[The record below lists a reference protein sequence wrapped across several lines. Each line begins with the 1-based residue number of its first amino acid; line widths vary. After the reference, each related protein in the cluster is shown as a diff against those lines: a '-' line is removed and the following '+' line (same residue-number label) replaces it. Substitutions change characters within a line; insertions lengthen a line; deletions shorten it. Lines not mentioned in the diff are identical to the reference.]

1 MNTIPTKINRY
12 NVYNKGNR
20 LLGVG
25 EEMTLPD
32 FEPSSETVTGAGI
45 LGEIDDPTVGY
56 FSNQELE
63 IPFRLLDKETADMMD
78 MTKAVQLEIRGAQQ
92 TTNTEGDT
100 TTTTGDGTSVEVRCT
115 VPTDQT
121 VFPGLKATIGIDAG
135 SVTGALLAP
144 VSAVEGS
151 FTAGSVWVL
160 SDPSDPKT
168 AVKTAV
174 TLGITD
180 GTNIQITEGVKEGDT
195 ILQYVP
201 GKDITRTGKP
211 NTCEPDYSVCYD
223 ENGEEIR

>member
-56 FSNQELE
+56 FGNQELE

-92 TTNTEGDT
+92 TTDSEGNIVFR
-100 TTTTGDGTSVEVRCT
+100 SMRVVVR
-115 VPTDQT
+115 
-121 VFPGLKATIGIDAG
+121 GRAN
-135 SVTGALLAP
+135 
-144 VSAVEGS
+144 S
-151 FTAGSVWVL
+151 FT
-160 SDPSDPKT
+160 
-168 AVKTAV
+168 
-174 TLGITD
+174 
-180 GTNIQITEGVKEGDT
+180 
-195 ILQYVP
+195 P
-201 GKDITRTGKP
+201 GKLKNGSTMDTAISISVLYILIELDGESMVELDKLNEGFKIRGVDQLADIK
-211 NTCEPDYSVCYD
+211 EMS
-223 ENGEEIR
+223 

>member
-56 FSNQELE
+56 FGNQELE

-92 TTNTEGDT
+92 TTNTEGDIEFRPMR
-100 TTTTGDGTSVEVRCT
+100 VVVR
-115 VPTDQT
+115 
-121 VFPGLKATIGIDAG
+121 G
-135 SVTGALLAP
+135 S
-144 VSAVEGS
+144 
-151 FTAGSVWVL
+151 
-160 SDPSDPKT
+160 
-168 AVKTAV
+168 
-174 TLGITD
+174 
-180 GTNIQITEGVKEGDT
+180 
-195 ILQYVP
+195 
-201 GKDITRTGKP
+201 R
-211 NTCEPDYSVCYD
+211 
-223 ENGEEIR
+223 

>member
-25 EEMTLPD
+25 EEMALPD

-92 TTNTEGDT
+92 TTNTE
-100 TTTTGDGTSVEVRCT
+100 
-115 VPTDQT
+115 
-121 VFPGLKATIGIDAG
+121 
-135 SVTGALLAP
+135 
-144 VSAVEGS
+144 SAS
-151 FTAGSVWVL
+151 
-160 SDPSDPKT
+160 
-168 AVKTAV
+168 
-174 TLGITD
+174 
-180 GTNIQITEGVKEGDT
+180 
-195 ILQYVP
+195 
-201 GKDITRTGKP
+201 GK
-211 NTCEPDYSVCYD
+211 NNC
-223 ENGEEIR
+223 

>member
-25 EEMTLPD
+25 EEMALPD

-92 TTNTEGDT
+92 TTNTEGLT
-100 TTTTGDGTSVEVRCT
+100 TYQLNFLRLLCMRVVVRGRGGKLTTGKV
-115 VPTDQT
+115 
-121 VFPGLKATIGIDAG
+121 KAG
-135 SVTGALLAP
+135 SSMDTKITLTTLYILIEVDGKTVVELDKLNEVYKVNGVDVLA
-144 VSAVEGS
+144 
-151 FTAGSVWVL
+151 
-160 SDPSDPKT
+160 K
-168 AVKTAV
+168 
-174 TLGITD
+174 I
-180 GTNIQITEGVKEGDT
+180 KEM
-195 ILQYVP
+195 
-201 GKDITRTGKP
+201 
-211 NTCEPDYSVCYD
+211 C
-223 ENGEEIR
+223 

>member
-25 EEMTLPD
+25 EEMALPD

-92 TTNTEGDT
+92 TTNTEGDIEFRPMRVVVRGRGGKL
-100 TTTTGDGTSVEVRCT
+100 TTGKV
-115 VPTDQT
+115 
-121 VFPGLKATIGIDAG
+121 KAG
-135 SVTGALLAP
+135 SSMDTKITLTTLYILIEVDGKT
-144 VSAVEGS
+144 VVELDKLNEVYKVNG
-151 FTAGSVWVL
+151 VDVL
-160 SDPSDPKT
+160 TK
-168 AVKTAV
+168 
-174 TLGITD
+174 I
-180 GTNIQITEGVKEGDT
+180 KEM
-195 ILQYVP
+195 
-201 GKDITRTGKP
+201 
-211 NTCEPDYSVCYD
+211 C
-223 ENGEEIR
+223 